1 MLSLCRHCADVYES
15 GYDSPPELSAADA
28 PEMDEFLVLR
38 DSDADDED
46 PEMADLI
53 ARSMVDIYGE

>member
-1 MLSLCRHCADVYES
+1 MLSAADVYETD
-15 GYDSPPELSAADA
+15 YDSPPELTAADA
-28 PEMDEFLVLR
+28 PEMDEFLALR

-53 ARSMVDIYGE
+53 ARASIEIYGE

>member
-1 MLSLCRHCADVYES
+1 VYEP

-53 ARSMVDIYGE
+53 VRALLEIYGE